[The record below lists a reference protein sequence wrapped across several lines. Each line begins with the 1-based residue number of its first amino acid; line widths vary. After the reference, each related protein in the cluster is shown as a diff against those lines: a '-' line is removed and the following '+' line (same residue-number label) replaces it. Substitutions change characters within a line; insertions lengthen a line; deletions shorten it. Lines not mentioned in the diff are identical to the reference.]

1 MFLLPFNSK
10 ELEKSPDNKGCHHQ
24 IELLGSEDKLWMGAI
39 HQLSQDEEKLFVKYL
54 DTMINDG
61 KIRPSSSTVG
71 SPVIFVP
78 KPNGYG
84 VRLCIDYWHLNDYMK
99 IDLPPLPIMEELPSW
114 VSGVTYIT
122 QLM

>member
-1 MFLLPFNSK
+1 
-10 ELEKSPDNKGCHHQ
+10 
-24 IELLGSEDKLWMGAI
+24 MGAI

-84 VRLCIDYWHLNDYMK
+84 VRLCIDY
-99 IDLPPLPIMEELPSW
+99 
-114 VSGVTYIT
+114 
-122 QLM
+122 